1 MYEYNEHIDKDTK
14 NSNDNPLKIDKNF
27 LDELS
32 KFIQSVESEIDIM
45 LPGSASLQFL
55 WYYKIIDYIISQKL
69 AKNII
74 IRLLCPLD
82 ENSARLTK
90 QLVPFIGYR
99 SINLSLPNT
108 PSNSL
113 FFIRDNQDIF
123 SFSIEMQRQQQ
134 QQHDNNKDS
143 DTIFSANNWSY
154 SNDISIVRNAI
165 YCFDLI
171 WEEKENHDKTI
182 KEKRHSELLLDLIS
196 HDIGN
201 YHQAIQGSLD
211 IITSLIKRKNN
222 NDSNPNALSQ
232 NNDYERIFLLL
243 KTAKKALNKSQ
254 SLVDNI
260 RRLERL
266 YTQKDLKLT
275 LKNLPDAINN
285 AYTTVGQTLYDNN
298 PQGKR
303 IRFSIN
309 VVGSYCTSDIN
320 VIAED
325 LLEEIFVN
333 LFSNSVKYTESSEVK
348 IDILI
353 REYFIGEV
361 KYWMITVSDY
371 GKGIPDLMKK
381 DLFER
386 FYRQAKGSG
395 LGLSIVRT
403 LVERYRGKVWVG
415 DRVYE
420 DYSKGTTF
428 GMIFPAAEQ

>member
-1 MYEYNEHIDKDTK
+1 MYEYNEHIDK

-182 KEKRHSELLLDLIS
+182 KEK
-196 HDIGN
+196 
-201 YHQAIQGSLD
+201 
-211 IITSLIKRKNN
+211 
-222 NDSNPNALSQ
+222 
-232 NNDYERIFLLL
+232 
-243 KTAKKALNKSQ
+243 KTL
-254 SLVDNI
+254 
-260 RRLERL
+260 
-266 YTQKDLKLT
+266 
-275 LKNLPDAINN
+275 
-285 AYTTVGQTLYDNN
+285 
-298 PQGKR
+298 
-303 IRFSIN
+303 
-309 VVGSYCTSDIN
+309 
-320 VIAED
+320 
-325 LLEEIFVN
+325 
-333 LFSNSVKYTESSEVK
+333 
-348 IDILI
+348 
-353 REYFIGEV
+353 
-361 KYWMITVSDY
+361 
-371 GKGIPDLMKK
+371 
-381 DLFER
+381 
-386 FYRQAKGSG
+386 
-395 LGLSIVRT
+395 
-403 LVERYRGKVWVG
+403 
-415 DRVYE
+415 
-420 DYSKGTTF
+420 
-428 GMIFPAAEQ
+428 

>member
-1 MYEYNEHIDKDTK
+1 MYEYNEHINKETK
-14 NSNDNPLKIDKNF
+14 NSSNNPLKIDKKF

-32 KFIQSVESEIDIM
+32 KFIQSVESEMDIM
-45 LPGSASLQFL
+45 LPGSASLKFL

-82 ENSARLTK
+82 ENSVMLTK
-90 QLVPFIGYR
+90 QLVPFVGYR

-108 PSNSL
+108 SSNSL

-123 SFSIEMQRQQQ
+123 SFSIEMQREQQQ
-134 QQHDNNKDS
+134 QDKNKDN
-143 DTIFSANNWSY
+143 DTIFSVNNWSY
-154 SNDISIVRNAI
+154 SNDISIVRNVV
-165 YCFDLI
+165 YCFDII

-182 KEKRHSELLLDLIS
+182 KEKRHSELLFDLIS

-201 YHQAIQGSLD
+201 YHQTIQGSLD
-211 IITSLIKRKNN
+211 IITSLFKRNN
-222 NDSNPNALSQ
+222 NDNNPNALSQ
-232 NNDYERIFLLL
+232 NNERIISFLT
-243 KTAKKALNKSQ
+243 TAKKALNKSQ
-254 SLVDNI
+254 LLVDNI

-266 YTQKDLKLT
+266 YGQKELKLT

-285 AYTTVGQTLYDNN
+285 AYTTVDQTLYDNN

-303 IRFSIN
+303 IKFSIN
-309 VVGSYCTSDIN
+309 VVGSYCTGDIN

-333 LFSNSVKYTESSEVK
+333 LFSNSVKYTDSSEVK
-348 IDILI
+348 IDVVI
-353 REYFIGEV
+353 RDYFIGEV

-381 DLFER
+381 GLFER
-386 FYRQAKGSG
+386 FYSNAKGSG

-403 LVERYRGKVWVG
+403 LAERYKGKIWVG

-428 GMIFPAAEQ
+428 GMIFPVAEQRE